1 MRPIVPFIGFVCL
14 VLLLGVLLLRDHA
27 GQPEAAR
34 SFPALQ
40 LKALDGKAQWSTE
53 SLYGQVTVIN
63 VFASWCAS
71 CAAEMP
77 ELAVLKKDYPEV
89 QFFGIAWNDKPEML
103 NGWLKKHGRP
113 FHSVWLDPEGNA
125 TITLGLKGVPE
136 TLVID
141 REGMIRY
148 RLAGPLTTAVR
159 EKVLAPLLIELSEQV
174 YDAP

>member
-71 CAAEMP
+71 CAAESWRSRSWS
-77 ELAVLKKDYPEV
+77 ASDSRHCT
-89 QFFGIAWNDKPEML
+89 
-103 NGWLKKHGRP
+103 HGP
-113 FHSVWLDPEGNA
+113 
-125 TITLGLKGVPE
+125 VP
-136 TLVID
+136 V
-141 REGMIRY
+141 G
-148 RLAGPLTTAVR
+148 AALTR
-159 EKVLAPLLIELSEQV
+159 HPKR
-174 YDAP
+174 